1 MKQVAQLKNK
11 AGIVSLHFIPEKME
25 LIVGCQSGEVFF
37 WDCLKGKQ
45 ICNYLC
51 YTRYVKTILIKRIAW
66 NNPLSVQLKNI
77 NHCSKRSTNKILLTS

>member
-45 ICNYLC
+45 IYML
-51 YTRYVKTILIKRIAW
+51 R
-66 NNPLSVQLKNI
+66 PF
-77 NHCSKRSTNKILLTS
+77 